1 VKVRF
6 SNRASAGR
14 FSYPSIGESKP
25 SVLERDP
32 CWGKG
37 KAGGLHRVTSRFY
50 YFHQNSFFSFMDI
63 SQKSSFELV
72 YSLSSLFNF
81 SPFPFSP
88 LFVYRQ
94 PGDRKI
100 AFSADNV
107 FFFRL
112 PSGKVFSCF
121 PPARRRRSVYRLAI
135 HFRPLTPLISHLF
148 SFLLF
153 FFAFLFYPLFSTC
166 EIKEYTKSIHA
177 HISRSV
183 NHL

>member
-1 VKVRF
+1 VVKVRF

-50 YFHQNSFFSFMDI
+50 YFHQI
-63 SQKSSFELV
+63 SCFLLWRYLKKAHLSWFILEAIYSTSRL
-72 YSLSSLFNF
+72 SLSLPFLSIGSRGTGRSLF
-81 SPFPFSP
+81 PP
-88 LFVYRQ
+88 
-94 PGDRKI
+94 I
-100 AFSADNV
+100 TC

-135 HFRPLTPLISHLF
+135 HFRPLTRFRSSPSYHIFFLSCF
-148 SFLLF
+148 SLLPTF
-153 FFAFLFYPLFSTC
+153 FNL
-166 EIKEYTKSIHA
+166 
-177 HISRSV
+177 
-183 NHL
+183 